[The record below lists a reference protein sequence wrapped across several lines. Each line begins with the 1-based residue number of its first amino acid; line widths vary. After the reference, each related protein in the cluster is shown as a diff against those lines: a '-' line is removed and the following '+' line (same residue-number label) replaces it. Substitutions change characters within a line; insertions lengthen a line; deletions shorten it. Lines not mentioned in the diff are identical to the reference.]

1 MAEVNIQNERVDDIP
16 LLVGQQQKMGMA
28 EVIDA
33 IIDLSRSDHRLSYV
47 EPWEARQPKTLAR
60 LINPALTAQDF
71 NDDRL
76 GDVLCYLSDDSGWR
90 AIERELGRR
99 IIRVYQLPQSCVRLD
114 STTVSLYHEPEGTEL
129 IRHGH
134 SKDYRPDLA
143 QLKVM
148 LAPLDPLG
156 APLVMQIVSGNIA
169 DDGLYIPAVDEAREV
184 LGQSGLLYI
193 GDSKMEALNTRAH
206 RGPEVSP
213 GRRQLIKSK
222 LVLSIFGLKFW
233 H

>member
-1 MAEVNIQNERVDDIP
+1 MAEVDIQNERVDDIP

-33 IIDLSRSDHRLSYV
+33 IIDPHWRRQGLSVGQTIVGWLAFILSRSDHRLSYV

-76 GDVLCYLSDDSGWR
+76 GDVLCYLSDDSSWR
-90 AIERELGRR
+90 TIERELGRR

-156 APLVMQIVSGNIA
+156 APLVTQMAAIMFFPEY
-169 DDGLYIPAVDEAREV
+169 L
-184 LGQSGLLYI
+184 
-193 GDSKMEALNTRAH
+193 TRH
-206 RGPEVSP
+206 RG
-213 GRRQLIKSK
+213 
-222 LVLSIFGLKFW
+222 
-233 H
+233 